1 MEMESTNNQTSLHI
15 IVEGHVQGVGFR
27 YFVKDTAERFHLKG
41 WVRNRFDGSVE
52 LLAEGEHEN
61 LIKLLDAVQIGP
73 SHSIVTHAQADWGA
87 SENRYSLFSFL
98 PTE

>member
-1 MEMESTNNQTSLHI
+1 METEPANNQTSLHV

-27 YFVKDTAERFHLKG
+27 YFVKNMAEKLSLKG

-52 LLAEGEHEN
+52 LLAEGDHEN
-61 LIKLLDAVQIGP
+61 LLKLLDAVRIGP
-73 SHSIVTHAQADWGA
+73 SHSIVTHVQADWSA
-87 SENRYSLFSFL
+87 SEDRYSQFSFL